1 MLMTQEYTR
10 TFVAYGSD
18 AQSALVDVI
27 GDYSAVC
34 EEFDVSPQE
43 ISIQVHMVADQEWS
57 GTFVATAHLLGLDA
71 N

>member
-18 AQSALVDVI
+18 AQSALVAVI
-27 GDYSAVC
+27 DDYSAVC